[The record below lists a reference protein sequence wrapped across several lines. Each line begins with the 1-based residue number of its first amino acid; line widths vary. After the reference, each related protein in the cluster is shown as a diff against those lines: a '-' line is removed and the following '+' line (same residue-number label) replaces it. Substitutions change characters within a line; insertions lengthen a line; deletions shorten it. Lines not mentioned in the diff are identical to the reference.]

1 MDDSGQPSPRV
12 GLLRTESS
20 KEQAR
25 CLDAEEVERAETARM
40 ERDAAELV
48 AVRHELE
55 VQTAL
60 AEVRAGGIPN
70 DELSLL
76 LSTVCGVM
84 KRAAGGPD
92 DTLATLERYHRIPVA
107 NRMLHNRV
115 GRHRGGLGVLCV
127 AGFVDCGD
135 GFYRYRPTGGPAAA
149 AAILA
154 ALHAALSQ
162 IQDGSEPAVVVAS
175 PVAEPR
181 PSSIPHVDI
190 DDGRRLL
197 ILDLDGTL
205 LHAAAPF
212 CPPHRKGKAK
222 NMHPDSDYDFTIFE
236 GVKNESGVS
245 REKEVV
251 LRPGL
256 EGFLRSVQ

>member
-12 GLLRTESS
+12 SLLRTESS

-25 CLDAEEVERAETARM
+25 RLDAEEVERGETARM

-48 AVRHELE
+48 AVQHEL

-70 DELSLL
+70 DDLSLL
-76 LSTVCGVM
+76 LSTVCGAM

-107 NRMLHNRV
+107 NRMLHNRI
-115 GRHRGGLGVLCV
+115 GRHRGGLGVLFV

-135 GFYRYRPTGGPAAA
+135 GFYRYRPAGGPADA

-162 IQDGSEPAVVVAS
+162 IQDSSAPAVVVAS
-175 PVAEPR
+175 VAEPR
-181 PSSIPHVDI
+181 PPSTPHVDI

-212 CPPHRKGKAK
+212 SPPHRKGKAK
-222 NMHPDSDYDFTIFE
+222 NMRPDSDYDFTIFE
-236 GVKNESGVS
+236 GVKTESGVS